1 MARRVVDN
9 LMNEELIIT
18 EMSRDELAATVTGII
33 MEELMVENRINDEVR
48 EMLKQYDR
56 EIELGRLD
64 YRRLFDMT
72 KKKVVR
78 DRGVI
83 I

>member
-18 EMSRDELAATVTGII
+18 EMSRDELAAAVTGII